1 MKRYL
6 LTAAALLA
14 MPAIAAAQVK
24 LPETLTWTAYD
35 VGSGGY
41 NQAVAI
47 GNALKN
53 KYQVNLR
60 VLPGK
65 NDVSRNIPLR
75 DGKVPFSANGVGGS
89 YLAQEGV
96 YEFGAQDWGPQGV
109 RALLLNNSDA
119 LLTIITAR
127 TPTSKP
133 HGQRVCRWSVLTVL
147 ACSQA

>member
-1 MKRYL
+1 M
-6 LTAAALLA
+6 
-14 MPAIAAAQVK
+14 
-24 LPETLTWTAYD
+24 PETLTWTAYD

-53 KYQVNLR
+53 KLQVNLR

-89 YLAQEGV
+89 LS
-96 YEFGAQDWGPQGV
+96 
-109 RALLLNNSDA
+109 RAGRRL
-119 LLTIITAR
+119 
-127 TPTSKP
+127 
-133 HGQRVCRWSVLTVL
+133 
-147 ACSQA
+147 